1 MEHSAYKILQDR
13 ESALRDTIT
22 TYEERITRLT
32 EEVIQVQLSKK
43 GIEDSCTVWM
53 TRVLA
58 LFLLTLA
65 KASATQTVQEIK
77 AMMMKREVENARLR
91 DQREQL
97 NAELVERKQKDSVKL
112 ASLQEYKTLAES
124 RSASRPQY

>member
-1 MEHSAYKILQDR
+1 
-13 ESALRDTIT
+13 
-22 TYEERITRLT
+22 
-32 EEVIQVQLSKK
+32 
-43 GIEDSCTVWM
+43 M

-65 KASATQTVQEIK
+65 KASTTQSVQELK
-77 AMMMKREVENARLR
+77 AMMVKREVENARLR

-97 NAELVERKQKDSVKL
+97 NAELVERKQKDSIKL

-124 RSASRPQY
+124 RSASRRQYQYANQY

>member
-1 MEHSAYKILQDR
+1 
-13 ESALRDTIT
+13 
-22 TYEERITRLT
+22 
-32 EEVIQVQLSKK
+32 
-43 GIEDSCTVWM
+43 M

-65 KASATQTVQEIK
+65 KSSATQTVQEIK

-124 RSASRPQY
+124 RSASRPQYQDVYQY

>member
-1 MEHSAYKILQDR
+1 MQNR
-13 ESALRDTIT
+13 ESALRDTIS
-22 TYEERITRLT
+22 TYEERINRLT
-32 EEVIQVQLSKK
+32 EEVNQAQLLKK

-65 KASATQTVQEIK
+65 KASTTQSVQELK
-77 AMMMKREVENARLR
+77 AMMVKREVENARLR

-97 NAELVERKQKDSVKL
+97 NAELVERKQKDSIKL

-124 RSASRPQY
+124 RSASRPQYQYANQY

>member
-1 MEHSAYKILQDR
+1 LQDR

-22 TYEERITRLT
+22 TYEERINRLT
-32 EEVIQVQLSKK
+32 EEVNQAQLSKK
-43 GIEDSCTVWM
+43 AIEDSCTVWM

-65 KASATQTVQEIK
+65 KASTTQSVQELK
-77 AMMMKREVENARLR
+77 AMMVKREVENARLR

-97 NAELVERKQKDSVKL
+97 NAELVERKQKDSVKM

-124 RSASRPQY
+124 RSASRPQYQHTYQY

>member
-1 MEHSAYKILQDR
+1 MQNR
-13 ESALRDTIT
+13 ESALRDTIS
-22 TYEERITRLT
+22 TYEERINRLT
-32 EEVIQVQLSKK
+32 EEVNQAQLLKK

-58 LFLLTLA
+58 LFLLTLT
-65 KASATQTVQEIK
+65 KASTTQSVQELK
-77 AMMMKREVENARLR
+77 AMMVKREVENARLR

-97 NAELVERKQKDSVKL
+97 NAELVERKQKDSIKL

-124 RSASRPQY
+124 RSASRPQYQYANQY